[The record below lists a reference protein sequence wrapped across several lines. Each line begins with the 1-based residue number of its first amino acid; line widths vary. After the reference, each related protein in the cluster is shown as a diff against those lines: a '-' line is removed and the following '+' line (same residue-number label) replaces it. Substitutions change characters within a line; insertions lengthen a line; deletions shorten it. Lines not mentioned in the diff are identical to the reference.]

1 MLQYYIRSCEAA
13 RRRLAAIRS
22 DSAGVV
28 SLEYVIV
35 AAAIVG
41 VVTVAF
47 GANGP
52 LATAV
57 SGALG
62 TIGQAITAA
71 AT

>member
-1 MLQYYIRSCEAA
+1 MLKFYVKSRETVL
-13 RRRLAAIRS
+13 RLRS
-22 DSAGVV
+22 DCAGVV

-52 LATAV
+52 LATAI

-62 TIGQAITAA
+62 TIGAKITTAA
-71 AT
+71 T